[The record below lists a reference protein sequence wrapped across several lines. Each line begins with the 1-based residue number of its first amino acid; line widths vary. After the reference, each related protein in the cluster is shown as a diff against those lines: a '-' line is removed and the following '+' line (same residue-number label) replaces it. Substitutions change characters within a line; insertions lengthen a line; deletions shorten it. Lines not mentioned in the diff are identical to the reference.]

1 MIGRKRHFEE
11 SKSNTSSSINNHI
24 KKSSHSSFRGDK
36 TKRPGT
42 SSTIKKEIICFYNMK
57 RSTCMNC
64 ILSKNKKYPTNTFFP
79 CMPSSTI

>member
-11 SKSNTSSSINNHI
+11 NKSNTSSSISNHI
-24 KKSSHSSFRGDK
+24 KKSSHSSSRGDK
-36 TKRPGT
+36 TKRPAT
-42 SSTIKKEIICFYNMK
+42 SKIKKEIVCFYNMK

-64 ILSKNKKYPTNTFFP
+64 ILSKNKKYSTNTIVP